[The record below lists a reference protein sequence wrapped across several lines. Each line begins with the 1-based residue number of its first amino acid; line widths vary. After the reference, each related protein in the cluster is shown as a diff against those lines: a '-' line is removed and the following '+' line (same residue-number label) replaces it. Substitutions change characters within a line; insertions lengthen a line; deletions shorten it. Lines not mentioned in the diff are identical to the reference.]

1 MSVSKTFE
9 KWASF
14 CLQNLRV
21 ASGKNVMAFWVT
33 AFETRQIYKGWLM
46 DVILIEAFKQTED
59 VAWVEALKESKWNC
73 WKEFKNQFIKRWF
86 HKQK

>member
-1 MSVSKTFE
+1 
-9 KWASF
+9 
-14 CLQNLRV
+14 
-21 ASGKNVMAFWVT
+21 
-33 AFETRQIYKGWLM
+33 M